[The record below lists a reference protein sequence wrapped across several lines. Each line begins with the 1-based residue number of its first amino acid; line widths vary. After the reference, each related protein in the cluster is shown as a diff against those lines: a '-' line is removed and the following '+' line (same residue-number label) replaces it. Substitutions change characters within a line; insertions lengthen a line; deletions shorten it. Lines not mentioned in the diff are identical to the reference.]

1 MEQENGTWRSSRLV
15 PHSRLV
21 LMAGF
26 GGLLLLMVFS
36 AFDVIQ
42 ALQQIQG
49 ENDAIREDFLMRTRV
64 LERIRADLY
73 VSGTYVRDY
82 LLEPES
88 GKAEGHRYSLQE
100 TRRDMDEEIA
110 KYRALLNAQEEK
122 PFNVLTSELAS
133 YWSVLEPV
141 FHWNAEQ
148 RQKAAS
154 YLRDEVFQRR
164 RSMLAIADQIGSLNE
179 SQLNAGRQK
188 VERTFRQ
195 SRNRL
200 ALTFGLTVGLGLM
213 LAAFSIRQTLKLER
227 EAAERYKEIVDARAE
242 LKQLSAR
249 LVEAQEDERRS
260 ISRELHD
267 EVGQSLPGVL
277 VEMANLSTR
286 IRTHDLD
293 AVSAKADEIK
303 GLVENSIRVVRNMA
317 LLLRPSMLDDLGLVP
332 ALEWQAREVSKRTG
346 LWVKVA
352 ADDVSE
358 DLPEEHKTC
367 VYRIVQEA
375 LHNIVQHAEAHQ
387 VKLTVIQEARLP
399 GARARRRWQG
409 LRRARGRREWGFS
422 EFRRRVSHLGGTF
435 AVESHPGHGTRL
447 AGGAAAGNRKS
458 KGDCVKQIRILLADD
473 HTVVRKGP
481 APVVGEAPA

>member
-1 MEQENGTWRSSRLV
+1 MEQESGTWRSSRLV

-42 ALQQIQG
+42 ALQQIQN
-49 ENDAIREDFLMRTRV
+49 ENETIREDFLMRTRV

-88 GKAEGHRYSLQE
+88 GKAEGHRYTLQE
-100 TRRDMDEEIA
+100 TRRDMDEEINQ
-110 KYRALLNAQEEK
+110 YRALLNTPEEK
-122 PFNVLTSELAS
+122 PFNVLTRELAS

-141 FHWNAEQ
+141 FHWDADQ
-148 RQKAAS
+148 RRRAGDA
-154 YLRDEVFQRR
+154 YLRDQVFPRR

-179 SQLNAGRQK
+179 AQLNAGKQK

-200 ALTFGLTVGLGLM
+200 ALTFGLTIGLGLV
-213 LAAFSIRQTLKLER
+213 LAAFSVRQILKLER
-227 EAAERYKEIVDARAE
+227 ETAERYKEIVQARAE

-249 LVEAQEDERRS
+249 LVEAQENERRS

-267 EVGQSLPGVL
+267 EVGQALTGVL

-286 IRTHDLD
+286 IRSRDLD

-303 GLVENSIRVVRNMA
+303 VLLEDSIRVVRNMA

-367 VYRIVQEA
+367 IYRIVQEA
-375 LHNIVQHAEAHQ
+375 LHNIVQHAAARQ
-387 VKLTVIQEARLP
+387 VVLTVNQEARRLVLEIEDD
-399 GARARRRWQG
+399 GKGFDARREKGMG
-409 LRRARGRREWGFS
+409 LLGIQE
-422 EFRRRVSHLGGTF
+422 RVSHLGGSFT
-435 AVESHPGHGTRL
+435 VESHPGHGTKLRVAL
-447 AGGAAAGNRKS
+447 A
-458 KGDCVKQIRILLADD
+458 LAMEKARE
-473 HTVVRKGP
+473 T
-481 APVVGEAPA
+481 A